1 MAEALPTATAFGR
14 VQAGSKTMEPP
25 SDEDDAAVVGEL
37 VGGLPLSAF
46 HIRLWLVCAISYG
59 ACGSTGALLPWLI
72 ASMREQLHLDVVQE
86 GAISSCIYW
95 GMMVGSVVG
104 GQLADEVGR
113 RRAVIGCLAL
123 LTLLQLSLSAL
134 SSTLLI
140 GASFFMRGMVYIA
153 VENVSK
159 AQLAE
164 CVPSARRGLLLNAP
178 HMVWQLGA
186 MIGTTYTYGT
196 TGYRPLAVI
205 SAFGP
210 LVALAYSVIF
220 CVETPMWLLR
230 AKGRD
235 AAEESLKMFTRKCHA
250 PPLPDPLF
258 ASRQIAECSF
268 SRQFG
273 ECSFSRQFPESPTQP
288 SHNSSLQSSGAGL
301 GGGLGG
307 AHGGGPGGGDGGGL
321 DGGLGGGLGG
331 EL

>member
-164 CVPSARRGLLLNAP
+164 CVPSARRSVHTFNAHSHTANKLPSSVRVQGLAAKRVTHGSQGDKLPRLTFPALNPAHTYLTP
-178 HMVWQLGA
+178 NTTHSSTQGA
-186 MIGTTYTYGT
+186 SAKRSTHG
-196 TGYRPLAVI
+196 LAAWRNDWNNLHI
-205 SAFGP
+205 
-210 LVALAYSVIF
+210 
-220 CVETPMWLLR
+220 
-230 AKGRD
+230 RD
-235 AAEESLKMFTRKCHA
+235 
-250 PPLPDPLF
+250 
-258 ASRQIAECSF
+258 
-268 SRQFG
+268 
-273 ECSFSRQFPESPTQP
+273 
-288 SHNSSLQSSGAGL
+288 
-301 GGGLGG
+301 
-307 AHGGGPGGGDGGGL
+307 DGSIRT
-321 DGGLGGGLGG
+321 
-331 EL
+331 